1 MRIIHLTHTDIR
13 YDNRIIKEIEC
24 LTSIYDVFGI
34 GIDYDEGSAINSTDL
49 FKDKLFTLQ
58 LKFRKKVKWLPRFI
72 IHLLVF
78 MELMWKSMKIIKKLN
93 PRVLHCHDTLVLP
106 IGYIYK
112 VINPKVKLIYD
123 AHELES
129 NKNGQG
135 KFLGFVTKQVEK
147 ISWRKIDFLI
157 TVSPSINNW
166 YLKNFG
172 FVNSEVILNSPK
184 IKNFDTKL
192 TNKKY
197 FHEKYQLN
205 SNTKVFVYLGALV
218 KGRYIEQLLEIFQK
232 YASQSVIV
240 FIGFGELKQLV
251 ESYSLKFKTIK
262 YHEPVTHDKVVE
274 TIGNADFGL
283 CLIENVSLSDY
294 YCLPNKLFEYI
305 FAKKRVLA
313 SNFPDI
319 SNLVNEYK
327 LGKCCDLNLESIKN
341 SILSMESDELT
352 DVTTN
357 LYELS
362 WENQEFKL
370 KMIYK
375 NLV

>member
-1 MRIIHLTHTDIR
+1 MRILHLTHTDIR

-34 GIDYDEGSAINSTDL
+34 GIDYDEGSALNSTEL

-58 LKFRKKVKWLPRFI
+58 LKFRKKVNWLPRFI

-78 MELMWKSMKIIKKLN
+78 IELLWKSIKIIKNIN

-112 VINPKVKLIYD
+112 LINPKVKLIYD

-135 KFLGFVTKQVEK
+135 KFLGFVTKQIEK

-184 IKNFDTKL
+184 IKNFNT
-192 TNKKY
+192 TQTSKKY
-197 FHEKYQLN
+197 FHEKYQLKP
-205 SNTKVFVYLGALV
+205 NTKVFVYLGALV
-218 KGRYIEQLLEIFQK
+218 KGRYIEQLVEIFQK
-232 YASQSVIV
+232 YVSQSVIV
-240 FIGFGELKQLV
+240 FIGFGELKELV
-251 ESYSLKFKTIK
+251 EFNSLNFDTIK
-262 YHEPVTHDKVVE
+262 YHEPVTHDEVVE
-274 TIGNADFGL
+274 TIVNADYGL
-283 CLIENVSLSDY
+283 CLIENVSLSDF

-305 FAKKRVLA
+305 FAKKKVLA

-319 SNLVNEYK
+319 SNLVNEYN
-327 LGKCCDLNLESIKN
+327 LGKCCDLNLDSIKN
-341 SILSMESDELT
+341 AILSMESDELT
-352 DVTTN
+352 DITTN
-357 LYELS
+357 LHELS

-375 NLV
+375 NIV

>member
-1 MRIIHLTHTDIR
+1 MRILHLTHTDIR

-34 GIDYDEGSAINSTDL
+34 GIDYDEGSAINSTEL
-49 FKDKLFTLQ
+49 FKDNLFTLQ

-78 MELMWKSMKIIKKLN
+78 IELLWKSMKIIKKIN

-112 VINPKVKLIYD
+112 LINPKVKLIYD

-184 IKNFDTKL
+184 IKNFETNQ

-205 SNTKVFVYLGALV
+205 PNTKVFVYLGALV

-251 ESYSLKFKTIK
+251 ESHSLIFETIK

-274 TIGNADFGL
+274 TIVNADFGL

-319 SNLVNEYK
+319 SNLVNVYK
-327 LGKCCDLNLESIKN
+327 LGKCCDLNLESIK
-341 SILSMESDELT
+341 SAILSMESDELT

-357 LYELS
+357 LHELS
-362 WENQEFKL
+362 WEKQEFKL